1 MRTPLPISSCRGR
14 GLGPKVHYCIKNRP
28 GACAVYVVQRGR
40 LLFTEAAAKPHQ
52 LPPAEP
58 SPGGTGRRFAPSLL
72 SPPSSAE
79 SGSSLSSSSS
89 QSRSSSGGHPGLEE
103 RRPHRLSLQLGRGG
117 ERSALRRWSLDARPS
132 PPRCGPALAATPP
145 LPLGDHGSAGL
156 DMTPLSG
163 TPPAEYLLSPGAQ
176 QSWRKSLQAGQW
188 DCVDPEDEL
197 QDSAMWT
204 TLRQSINMR
213 VNINVSLR
221 KSLDIPISHPRR
233 SIDSRF

>member
-1 MRTPLPISSCRGR
+1 MRTPLPISLYRGR

-28 GACAVYVVQRGR
+28 SACAVYVVQRGR

-52 LPPAEP
+52 PPPAELN
-58 SPGGTGRRFAPSLL
+58 PGGTGRSSAPSLL

-89 QSRSSSGGHPGLEE
+89 WSRSSSSGHPGLEE
-103 RRPHRLSLQLGRGG
+103 RRPHRLSLQLGHGG

-145 LPLGDHGSAGL
+145 LPPGDHGSADL
-156 DMTPLSG
+156 AMTPLPG
-163 TPPAEYLLSPGAQ
+163 TPPADYLLSPSAQ
-176 QSWRKSLQAGQW
+176 QSRRKSLQARQW

-213 VNINVSLR
+213 VNIDVSLR
-221 KSLDIPISHPRR
+221 KSLDIPMSRPRR
-233 SIDSRF
+233 SIDNRF